1 MTTALLLALY
11 LTTSATGLVCSTEN
25 RIAAL
30 GDSITGNA
38 ADQFG
43 PSSYPELLE
52 TGLGGTAK
60 VRNFGL
66 GGDTAAGA
74 ASRYASTIRGRGWNV
89 VVIEI
94 CTNDFTAG
102 STGAACWTTVE
113 ALADAILAESPSM
126 RLVLATVMPRAGS
139 GGYDSTMQSNIDA
152 FNASASAYVAAK
164 ALTHPGR
171 VRLADLNAALRDPSS
186 PLSLLPAYN
195 YGDNLHPN
203 AAGLQAIADTVLAAI
218 LSF

>member
-1 MTTALLLALY
+1 MILPLLLSVAL
-11 LTTSATGLVCSTEN
+11 SGTGLVCSSET
-25 RIAAL
+25 RVAAL

-74 ASRYASTIRGRGWNV
+74 ASRYASTIRGRGWNIV
-89 VVIEI
+89 VVEI

-102 STGAACWTTVE
+102 TTGAACWATVE
-113 ALADAILAESPSM
+113 ALADDILEETGVK
-126 RLVLATVMPRAGS
+126 LVLATVMPREGS
-139 GGYDSTMQSNIDA
+139 TNYDSTMQDNIDD
-152 FNASASAYVAAK
+152 FNTEVAAYVAAK

-171 VRLADLNAALRDPSS
+171 VRLADLNTALRDPSS
-186 PLSLLPAYN
+186 PNALLPAYN
-195 YGDNLHPN
+195 YGDSLHPN
-203 AAGLQAIADTVLAAI
+203 AAGLEAIADTVLAAI
-218 LSF
+218 QSF

>member
-102 STGAACWTTVE
+102 TSGAACWATVE
-113 ALADAILAESPSM
+113 ALADDILDDGAK
-126 RLVLATVMPRAGS
+126 LVLTTVMPRAGS
-139 GGYDSTMQSNIDA
+139 INYDAAMQDSIDD
-152 FNASASAYVAAK
+152 FNLSVTAYVAAK

>member
-1 MTTALLLALY
+1 VILPLLLSVAL
-11 LTTSATGLVCSTEN
+11 SGTGLVCSSET
-25 RIAAL
+25 RVAAL

-66 GGDTAAGA
+66 GGDTAVGA
-74 ASRYASTIRGRGWNV
+74 ASRYASTIRGRGWNI

-102 STGAACWTTVE
+102 ATGAACWATVE
-113 ALADAILAESPSM
+113 ALADDILEESGT
-126 RLVLATVMPRAGS
+126 RLILSTVMPRAGS
-139 GGYDSTMQSNIDA
+139 VNYDATMQDNIDD
-152 FNASASAYVAAK
+152 FNLSVVAYVAAK

-171 VRLADLNAALRDPSS
+171 VRLADLHLATRDPSA
-186 PLSLLPAYN
+186 PDELLPAYD
-195 YGDNLHPN
+195 YGDHLHPN

-218 LSF
+218 QSF